1 VTVLSETGII
11 KSGGVMSE
19 NKNSKIV
26 LPSGGVFNE
35 LLLRIKLI
43 LRLMGDSRVSPLIKL
58 LPVGTVVYFLF
69 PDLLPG
75 PIDDAAI
82 MWLGA
87 YLFVELCPPEVVQEH
102 MDALRLVV
110 PGELRDAP
118 TQPPKVVN
126 ETPPQEN
133 QPPRQ
138 QVIDADFR
146 DPQE

>member
-19 NKNSKIV
+19 NKNRKIV
-26 LPSGGVFNE
+26 LPS
-35 LLLRIKLI
+35 
-43 LRLMGDSRVSPLIKL
+43 GDSRVSPLIKL